1 MALLGKTDEKQTLNL
16 KTVTLGD
23 FAWVDIVDPTKEI
36 TKYLIDRYKFHPLDL
51 EDALSSGQVTKIEG
65 YPEYLFIIFHFSVF
79 NKLTRIS
86 SRKQWSAFLGENYLV
101 TIRPAEFKIPDEL
114 FRECELREEAREEYL
129 SQGSGYLL
137 YQILDRTI
145 DRYFRVL
152 DKILD
157 FLEDIEDDV
166 FKEEVEVA
174 PQLSVLRR
182 DIINQRQVM
191 FPTRTLFVELEKK
204 LKPFSKI
211 DLTLYFSDLMDHINK
226 VCNTLDE
233 YTEIIEVFK
242 DSDYLLS
249 AYRANRTIRTLA
261 LFLAIIL
268 PFLFVVGI
276 YLVLPASSEKSSPQ
290 GLGILLGSVIVVVGV
305 VFYLL
310 HRRRLI

>member
-1 MALLGKTDEKQTLNL
+1 MPKVE
-16 KTVTLGD
+16 
-23 FAWVDIVDPTKEI
+23 E
-36 TKYLIDRYKFHPLDL
+36 
-51 EDALSSGQVTKIEG
+51 
-65 YPEYLFIIFHFSVF
+65 YPDYLFVIFHLSVF

-86 SRKQWSAFLGENYLV
+86 SRKQWSAFLGPNYLV
-101 TIRPAEFKIPDEL
+101 TLRPVEFKFTEEVL
-114 FRECELREEAREEYL
+114 RECELKEEVRQAYL

-137 YQILDRTI
+137 YRILDHAI
-145 DRYFRVL
+145 DRYFKVL

-174 PQLSVLRR
+174 PQLSILRR

-191 FPTRTLFVELEKK
+191 FPTRTLLGELEKK

-211 DLTLYFSDLMDHINK
+211 DLTLYFSDLMDHVNK

-261 LFLAIIL
+261 LFLAVIL
-268 PFLFVVGI
+268 PFLFAVGI
-276 YLVLPASSEKSSPQ
+276 YLVLPPSLEKSSPQ
-290 GLGILLGSVIVVVGV
+290 ALGILLVSIIVVMGM
-305 VFYLL
+305 VFFFL
-310 HRRRLI
+310 HRRRLV

>member
-1 MALLGKTDEKQTLNL
+1 MALSEKSSDNKGPNI
-16 KTVTLGD
+16 KTVSFGD
-23 FAWVDIVDPTKEI
+23 FTWVDIVQPTKE
-36 TKYLIDRYKFHPLDL
+36 TTRQLTERYNFNPLDI
-51 EDALSSGQVTKIEG
+51 EDALSPLQVPKVEE
-65 YPEYLFIIFHFSVF
+65 YPDYLFVIFHLSVF

-86 SRKQWSAFLGENYLV
+86 SRKQWSAFLGPNYLV
-101 TIRPAEFKIPDEL
+101 TLRPVEFKFAEEVL
-114 FRECELREEAREEYL
+114 RECELKEEVRQAYL

-137 YQILDRTI
+137 YRILDHAI
-145 DRYFRVL
+145 DRYFKVL

-174 PQLSVLRR
+174 PQLSILRR

-191 FPTRTLFVELEKK
+191 FPTRTLLGELEKK

-211 DLTLYFSDLMDHINK
+211 DLTLYFSDLMDHVNK

-249 AYRANRTIRTLA
+249 AYRANRTIRALA
-261 LFLAIIL
+261 LFLAVIL
-268 PFLFVVGI
+268 PFLFAVGI
-276 YLVLPASSEKSSPQ
+276 YLVLPPNLEKSSPQ
-290 GLGILLGSVIVVVGV
+290 ALGILLVSIIVVIGI
-305 VFYLL
+305 VFFFL
-310 HRRRLI
+310 HRRRLV